1 MEEIKEFFKDVKRIA
16 DGIEAIAK
24 TKEGGVKMTSVET
37 VCNCLNVQCE
47 QHKQEQQ
54 AVPQQVQIPAQQ
66 IPVQAP
72 VQQPVQMPVQ
82 QPVQQMPAQTAIPV
96 SNVTQPY
103 TQEQLAVAM
112 GRAVDAGK
120 MQQIQAILGA
130 FNVSSL
136 MELKQEQYN
145 DLALKLKEIGVD
157 V

>member
-16 DGIEAIAK
+16 DGIEAI
-24 TKEGGVKMTSVET
+24 VKMNEKEIKDIAEAT
-37 VCNCLNVQCE
+37 CNCLNTQC
-47 QHKQEQQ
+47 KQEQQ
-54 AVPQQVQIPAQQ
+54 
-66 IPVQAP
+66 PVQAP
-72 VQQPVQMPVQ
+72 MQQQVQMPVQ
-82 QPVQQMPAQTAIPV
+82 QASIQTAIPV
-96 SNVTQPY
+96 SNMAQSY

-120 MQQIQAILGA
+120 MQQIQAILGT

>member
-16 DGIEAIAK
+16 DGIEAIANIKNEGEIK
-24 TKEGGVKMTSVET
+24 TAVET
-37 VCNCLNVQCE
+37 ACNCLTAQYEQC
-47 QHKQEQQ
+47 KQEQQ
-54 AVPQQVQIPAQQ
+54 SVPQQ
-66 IPVQAP
+66 VQAP

-82 QPVQQMPAQTAIPV
+82 QPAQQMPVQTAIPV
-96 SNVTQPY
+96 SNVAQSY

-120 MQQIQAILGA
+120 MQQIQAILGT